1 MEKMLSVRLNSDLEE
16 KLEQLSVKTN
26 RSKSFYVKQA
36 LENYL
41 NDMDD
46 YIEVKYRDSNSE
58 NNMLNI
64 ADLERHLDD

>member
-1 MEKMLSVRLNSDLEE
+1 MLSVRLNSDLEE
-16 KLEQLSVKTN
+16 KLEQLSIKTN

-46 YIEVKYRDSNSE
+46 YFEAKSRDSNSE
-58 NNMLNI
+58 KNMLNI
-64 ADLERHLDD
+64 TDLEECLDD

>member
-1 MEKMLSVRLNSDLEE
+1 MLSVRLNSDLEE
-16 KLEQLSVKTN
+16 KLDQLSIKTN

-46 YIEVKYRDSNSE
+46 YFEVKSRDSNSE
-58 NNMLNI
+58 NYMLNI
-64 ADLERHLDD
+64 TDLEDRLDV

>member
-1 MEKMLSVRLNSDLEE
+1 MLSVRLNSDLEE
-16 KLEQLSVKTN
+16 KLDELSIKTN

-46 YIEVKYRDSNSE
+46 YFKVKSRDSNTE

-64 ADLERHLDD
+64 EDLENYLDE

>member
-1 MEKMLSVRLNSDLEE
+1 MLSVRLNSDLEE
-16 KLEQLSVKTN
+16 KLEQLSIKTN

-46 YIEVKYRDSNSE
+46 YFEAKSRDSNSE
-58 NNMLNI
+58 KNMLNI
-64 ADLERHLDD
+64 TDLEEYLND

>member
-1 MEKMLSVRLNSDLEE
+1 MLSVRLNSDLEE
-16 KLEQLSVKTN
+16 KLEQLSIKTN

-41 NDMDD
+41 NDMED
-46 YIEVKYRDSNSE
+46 YFEAKSRDSNSE

-64 ADLERHLDD
+64 TDLEEYLDD

>member
-1 MEKMLSVRLNSDLEE
+1 MLSVRLNSDLEE
-16 KLEQLSVKTN
+16 KLDELSIKTN

-46 YIEVKYRDSNSE
+46 YFKVKSRDSNSE

-64 ADLERHLDD
+64 EDLENHLDEGK

>member
-1 MEKMLSVRLNSDLEE
+1 MLSVRLNSDLEE
-16 KLEQLSVKTN
+16 KLDELSIKTN

-46 YIEVKYRDSNSE
+46 YFKVKSRDSNSE

-64 ADLERHLDD
+64 EDLENYLDE

>member
-1 MEKMLSVRLNSDLEE
+1 MLSVRLNSDLEE
-16 KLEQLSVKTN
+16 KLEQLSIKTN

-46 YIEVKYRDSNSE
+46 YFEAKSRDSNSE
-58 NNMLNI
+58 KNMLNI
-64 ADLERHLDD
+64 TDLEEYLDD

>member
-1 MEKMLSVRLNSDLEE
+1 MLSVRLNSDLEE

-46 YIEVKYRDSNSE
+46 YLEVKYRDSNSE

>member
-1 MEKMLSVRLNSDLEE
+1 MLSVRLNSDLEE
-16 KLEQLSVKTN
+16 KLEQLSIRTN

-46 YIEVKYRDSNSE
+46 YIKLKSRESSSE

-64 ADLERHLDD
+64 EDLENQFDD

>member
-1 MEKMLSVRLNSDLEE
+1 MLSVRLNSDLEK
-16 KLEQLSVKTN
+16 KLDQLSIKTN

-46 YIEVKYRDSNSE
+46 YFEVKSRDSNSE
-58 NNMLNI
+58 NYMLNI
-64 ADLERHLDD
+64 TDLEDRLDV

>member
-1 MEKMLSVRLNSDLEE
+1 MLSVRLNSDLEE
-16 KLEQLSVKTN
+16 KLEQLSIKTN

-46 YIEVKYRDSNSE
+46 YFEVKSRDSNSE
-58 NNMLNI
+58 NYMLNI
-64 ADLERHLDD
+64 IDLEDRLDV

>member
-1 MEKMLSVRLNSDLEE
+1 MLSVRLNSDLEE
-16 KLEQLSVKTN
+16 KLEQLSIKTN

-46 YIEVKYRDSNSE
+46 YFEVKSRDSNSE
-58 NNMLNI
+58 NYMLNI
-64 ADLERHLDD
+64 TDLEDRLDV

>member
-1 MEKMLSVRLNSDLEE
+1 MLSVRLNSDLEE

-46 YIEVKYRDSNSE
+46 YFEVKSRDSNSE
-58 NNMLNI
+58 NYMLNI
-64 ADLERHLDD
+64 TDLEDRLDV